1 MQNNMSLGSDRLNR
15 SNKAELDEKLQV
27 GVLVFD
33 GVEEL
38 DFVGPWEV
46 LSYANK
52 IRPGSLTM
60 HLVGTHSPIQA
71 FNHLKVLPD
80 LTLEECPQLD
90 ILVLP
95 GGKGRLQEMHNPA
108 ILQFVRE
115 QYAGLRWLTSV
126 CTGAFFLAEA
136 GLLQGRRATTHFTA
150 LAELANYPGINVQRE
165 RIVQDG
171 NIICAAGVASGLDL
185 GLHLL
190 EILFGQELANQV
202 ATNIEYRRVLAS
214 EDAREPEC

>member
-1 MQNNMSLGSDRLNR
+1 MR
-15 SNKAELDEKLQV
+15 V

-52 IRPGSLTM
+52 IRPGSLQM
-60 HLVGTHSPIQA
+60 YLIGTHSPTRA
-71 FNHLKVLPD
+71 FNNLRVLPD
-80 LTLEECPQLD
+80 LVLDDCPQLD

-95 GGKGRLQEMHNPA
+95 GGKGRLREMRNPA
-108 ILQFVRE
+108 ILQFIQR
-115 QYAGLRWLTSV
+115 QYTQLRWLASV

-150 LAELANYPGINVQRE
+150 VEELAAYPGIDVQQE
-165 RIVQDG
+165 RVVQDG
-171 NIICAAGVASGLDL
+171 KIVCAAGVASGLDL
-185 GLHLL
+185 GLYLL
-190 EILFGQELANQV
+190 ENLFGKELADQV
-202 ATNIEYRRVLAS
+202 ATNIEYHRQK
-214 EDAREPEC
+214 

>member
-1 MQNNMSLGSDRLNR
+1 M
-15 SNKAELDEKLQV
+15 QV

-52 IRPGSLTM
+52 IRPGSLQM
-60 HLVGTHSPIQA
+60 HLLGTHSPIRA
-71 FNHLKVLPD
+71 FNNLRVLPD

-95 GGKGRLQEMHNPA
+95 GGKGRLQEMRNPT
-108 ILQFVRE
+108 ILQFIRE
-115 QYAGLRWLTSV
+115 QYDGLSWLTSV
-126 CTGAFFLAEA
+126 CTGSFFLAEA
-136 GLLQGRRATTHFTA
+136 GLLQGKRATTHGTA
-150 LAELANYPGINVQRE
+150 LEELATYPGISVQQE

-171 NIICAAGVASGLDL
+171 KIICAAGVASGLDL

-190 EILFGQELANQV
+190 EILFGSELAEQV
-202 ATNIEYRRVLAS
+202 ATNIEYRRI
-214 EDAREPEC
+214 